1 MALSE
6 KSKGKV
12 AIVTGG
18 GSGIGAATAKKFAD
32 NGIHV
37 CIMDINIDNA
47 EKVKDEIINAG
58 GEACVYQVDIRDEDQ
73 IREGISQVMNKWER
87 LDILFSNAGINGTLS
102 SIEEFEISDW
112 NEVIE
117 TNLRSTFLFVKYCI
131 PHMKERGGSIII
143 TSSINGNR
151 RFAGFGMAAYST
163 SKAGQIGFMKM
174 AALEL
179 ARYKIRVNAICPGAI
194 ETNIDNST
202 TKSESLKEIEIPIEY
217 PEGMQPLADGPG
229 SAEQVANLVYFLAS
243 DESSHV
249 SGTEIYVDGTES
261 LL

>member
-1 MALSE
+1 MVLSDE
-6 KSKGKV
+6 SVGKV

-18 GSGIGAATAKKFAD
+18 GSGIGAASARKFAE
-32 NGIHV
+32 NGIRV
-37 CIMDINIDNA
+37 CIMDINLENA
-47 EKVKDEIINAG
+47 EKVKDEITNAG
-58 GEACVYQVDIRDEDQ
+58 GEACVYQVDIRDESQ
-73 IREGISQVMNKWER
+73 IREGISQVMKKWKR
-87 LDILFSNAGINGTLS
+87 LDILFSNAGINGTWS
-102 SIEEFEISDW
+102 SIEEFDIEEWDK
-112 NEVIE
+112 VIE

-131 PHMKERGGSIII
+131 PHMKGSGGSIII

-151 RFAGFGMAAYST
+151 RFTGFGMAAYST

-179 ARYKIRVNAICPGAI
+179 ARFKIRVNAICPGAI

-202 TKSESLKEIEIPIEY
+202 TISESLKEIEIPIEY

>member
-1 MALSE
+1 MVLSE
-6 KSKGKV
+6 QSVGKV

-18 GSGIGAATAKKFAD
+18 GSGIGAASAKKFAE
-32 NGIHV
+32 NGIRV
-37 CIMDINIDNA
+37 CIMDIDKQNA
-47 EKVKDEIINAG
+47 DKVKDEITNAG
-58 GEACVYQVDIRDEDQ
+58 GEACVYQVDIRDESQ
-73 IREGISQVMNKWER
+73 IREGILQVMKKWKR
-87 LDILFSNAGINGTLS
+87 LDILFSNAGINGTWS
-102 SIEEFEISDW
+102 SIEEFDSKEWDK
-112 NEVIE
+112 VIE

-131 PHMKERGGSIII
+131 PHMKGSGGSIII

-151 RFAGFGMAAYST
+151 RFTGFGMAAYST

-179 ARYKIRVNAICPGAI
+179 ARFKIRVNAICPGAI

-202 TKSESLKEIEIPIEY
+202 TISESLKEIEIPIEY